1 MGYPI
6 LDKEGILDVGGR
18 ASYVIYFADENN
30 IHNNILKLKM
40 LQRFFLT
47 NLVFAIINSLKTAQ
61 KFLST
66 RTFDILPNVSN
77 LKKQIDFLDNNEL
90 YKLFKLT
97 QKEIDGINFQINK
110 GEGNLSDE
118 LKKQILD
125 FELKDNVN
133 KETYDYIKNNI
144 INSDSNN
151 VIIKRKGKR
160 NNVNT

>member
-18 ASYVIYFADENN
+18 ASYVIYFANDDNNNNN
-30 IHNNILKLKM
+30 IVKLKM
-40 LQRFFLT
+40 LQQFLLT
-47 NLVFAIINSLKTAQ
+47 ELVFAIINSLKTAQ

-77 LKKQIDFLDNNEL
+77 LKKQIDFLDDNKL

-97 QKEIDGINFQINK
+97 QKQIEGINFQINK
-110 GEGNLSDE
+110 GEGNLTGE
-118 LKKQILD
+118 LKKQILRPYN
-125 FELKDNVN
+125 EKH
-133 KETYDYIKNNI
+133 DYIKNNI
-144 INSDSNN
+144 KNSKNN
-151 VIIKRKGKR
+151 NIIIKRKGKR